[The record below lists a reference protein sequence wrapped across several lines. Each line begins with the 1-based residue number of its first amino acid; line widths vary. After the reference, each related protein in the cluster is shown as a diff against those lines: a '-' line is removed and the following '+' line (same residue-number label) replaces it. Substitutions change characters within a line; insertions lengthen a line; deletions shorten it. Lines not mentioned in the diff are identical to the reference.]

1 LNPSVISLKAFLK
14 GSQEQEVTQSNPLF
28 GLAKVIREAISM
40 KAGVSDADLSLSEYF
55 AEKEAEQEGDT
66 EEQDLSD
73 ADDDGIEPLP
83 QF

>member
-1 LNPSVISLKAFLK
+1 
-14 GSQEQEVTQSNPLF
+14 
-28 GLAKVIREAISM
+28 M